1 MKEDLAMLYKADL
14 EYNAA
19 NPMFSDKDDEMLGER
34 KQGYYT
40 KIDDQNGRKF
50 LCHTFDN
57 GHCYFM
63 NPNTRKLMQFMELR
77 PDIFLHK
84 FVETYMANFVAA
96 NTVDTFANVT
106 IDTQFD
112 EVNVNKGDVAVVKF
126 ELDREENSL
135 LMSLPAFNLPELGLK
150 LVDGISRL
158 CKYCSFQMF
167 VSDADASVSDA
178 LVKAGAEPAEGEEN
192 MYEITDNFKLA

>member
-1 MKEDLAMLYKADL
+1 MKEDLTSLYKADL

-63 NPNTRKLMQFMELR
+63 NPNTKKLMQFMELR

-84 FVETYMANFVAA
+84 FVETYTTNFVAA
-96 NTVDTFANVT
+96 NPVDALAGVS
-106 IDTQFD
+106 IDTQF
-112 EVNVNKGDVAVVKF
+112 EVVELKKGEETVVRF
-126 ELDREENSL
+126 ELDRDEDSL
-135 LMSLPAFNLPELGLK
+135 LMSLPAFNLPDLALK
-150 LVDGISRL
+150 LTEGIYRL

-167 VSDADASVSDA
+167 VSDADAAVSDA
-178 LVKAGAEPAEGEEN
+178 LAKAGAVPAEEEN
-192 MYEITDNFKLA
+192 MYEVADDFKLA